1 MRVVAHAALRARAD
15 VEIGE
20 DDTTADGIGCGADGG
35 VERQDGRSDLFSV
48 ATVLYELLTG
58 ENPFRADSPTATL
71 AQVLE
76 LEVDPDPRIE
86 PRVWIE
92 LQRALSKQPYQR
104 HESAAAFATSLCEAV
119 GEPLP
124 ASLRLAPPSRS
135 DPKIALDLA
144 RADAATS
151 KFGTGPAGVPK
162 RVPRRTVAVYAAA
175 LVLALSGALL
185 AGIAMKKRPPVDA
198 PAPSP
203 SAGTASDPDHRLR
216 AHPDTAR
223 LRPPGRDRVARGSTG
238 RWGAAGCAIA
248 DSPPSCALDRC
259 AAGAAIREPDQLGRA
274 QSRILVAYCT
284 ATRVLQPKAMETLPV
299 GAARASPQAEE
310 QSRMRFGAAASS

>member
-1 MRVVAHAALRARAD
+1 MSPEHVRASAK
-15 VEIGE
+15 I
-20 DDTTADGIGCGADGG
+20 
-35 VERQDGRSDLFSV
+35 DGRSDLFSV

-162 RVPRRTVAVYAAA
+162 RVPRRTVAVYGAA
-175 LVLALSGALL
+175 LVLALTGTLL
-185 AGIAMKKRPPVDA
+185 AGVAMKKRPPVDVA
-198 PAPSP
+198 APSP
-203 SAGTASDPDHRLR
+203 SATAREAVTSASVPTPTPPVSAPPSETASPVAAEVGGARQAVPSRIPLR
-216 AHPDTAR
+216 RAPSTAA
-223 LRPPGRDRVARGSTG
+223 PPAPRSASPTSSVARNPG
-238 RWGAAGCAIA
+238 
-248 DSPPSCALDRC
+248 
-259 AAGAAIREPDQLGRA
+259 
-274 QSRILVAYCT
+274 
-284 ATRVLQPKAMETLPV
+284 
-299 GAARASPQAEE
+299 
-310 QSRMRFGAAASS
+310 F